1 MGHSKTQGRRRL
13 MTIDD
18 LIRLREHQERTVDE
32 MRRHVFDTAQIPLI
46 DELEANIRAS
56 KEDLK
61 EKRQSDNWRVVPS
74 D

>member
-1 MGHSKTQGRRRL
+1 

-32 MRRHVFDTAQIPLI
+32 MRRHVFDPAQIPLI

>member
-1 MGHSKTQGRRRL
+1 

-18 LIRLREHQERTVDE
+18 LIRLLEHQERTVDE
-32 MRRHVFDTAQIPLI
+32 MRRHVFDPAQIPLI

-56 KEDLK
+56 KEDLI
-61 EKRQSDNWRVVPS
+61 EKLQSDNWRVVPS